1 MAIGLVV
8 STSAVAI
15 SDADMKN
22 TKPHSLEL
30 AESQNKVERQE
41 RNGRSTTP
49 RRASRR
55 NQQFYYAGQH

>member
-22 TKPHSLEL
+22 NTAYSLEL
-30 AESQNKVERQE
+30 ADSQNKLERQT

-55 NQQFYYAGQH
+55 DHQFYYAGRH